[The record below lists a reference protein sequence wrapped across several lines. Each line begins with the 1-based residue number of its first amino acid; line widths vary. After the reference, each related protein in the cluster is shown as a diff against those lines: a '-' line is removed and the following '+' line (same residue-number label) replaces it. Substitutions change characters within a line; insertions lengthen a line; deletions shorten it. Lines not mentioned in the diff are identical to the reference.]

1 MQLFSVSGNDW
12 FDHMGE
18 PVLLLGERG
27 IEYYNKAAQALF
39 RTQGTPLQEGEAL
52 PPQLAALPQDADVV
66 TEIQVSGCR
75 YAVEVRS
82 IEAGHL
88 VQLRRKEGEPVFS
101 GERMAELAERLR
113 NPMSNLLSAA
123 ELLTRELAEQ
133 DQPKM
138 NRYMAVLNQSYC
150 RLLRLVNHL
159 DYARFLGEDAE
170 GSLQT
175 QVLDLAG
182 LCREVGRQMSA
193 LEYASGRT
201 FDWVDRVGS
210 LLVKGDSDLLSHLL
224 YQLIAN
230 AWKSGGDVT
239 MEVDRLGGRGVITV
253 SDNGGGMTQEALWDA
268 FDPGAPRAS
277 LLADDGGLGL
287 GIPICQHIA
296 EVHGGTL
303 VLESR
308 PGKGVSAIVSL
319 PVCSLAESM
328 EVHTSRRDYDTSG
341 GFFPMLTELSEV
353 LPTECYLPKNLE

>member
-1 MQLFSVSGNDW
+1 MQTFSVSGNDW
-12 FDHMGE
+12 FDHIGQ

-27 IEYYNKAAQALF
+27 IKYSNKAAQTLF
-39 RTQGTPLQEGEAL
+39 RTQGIQLLEGEAL
-52 PPQLAALPQDADVV
+52 PAQLMALPNDADVV
-66 TEIQVSGCR
+66 TEIQVSGFR
-75 YAVEVRS
+75 YAAEVRA
-82 IEAGHL
+82 IEAGRL
-88 VQLRRKEGEPVFS
+88 VQLRRKEGETVFS
-101 GERMAELAERLR
+101 NERMAEMAERLR

-138 NRYMAVLNQSYC
+138 NRYMAVLNRSYC

-159 DYARFLGEDAE
+159 GYTHVLGEDTDE
-170 GSLQT
+170 SFQP

-182 LCREVGRQMSA
+182 ICREVGRQMSG
-193 LEYASGRT
+193 LEYESGRA
-201 FDWVDRVGS
+201 FGWVDHVGS
-210 LLVKGDSDLLSHLL
+210 LLVKGDSDLLSHML
-224 YQLIAN
+224 YQLISN

-239 MEVDRLGGRGVITV
+239 MEVDRLGSRGVITV

-268 FDPGAPRAS
+268 FDPGASRNS
-277 LLADDGGLGL
+277 LLADEGGLGL

-296 EVHGGTL
+296 AAHGGTL

-319 PVCSLAESM
+319 PVCSMAESM
-328 EVHTSRRDYDTSG
+328 EVHTSRHNYDISG

-353 LPTECYLPKNLE
+353 LPTECFLPQNLE